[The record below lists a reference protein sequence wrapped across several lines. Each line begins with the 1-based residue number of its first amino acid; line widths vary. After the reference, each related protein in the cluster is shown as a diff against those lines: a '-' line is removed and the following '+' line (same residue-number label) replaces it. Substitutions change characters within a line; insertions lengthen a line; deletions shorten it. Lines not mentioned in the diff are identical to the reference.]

1 MKAIRIH
8 SFGGPEVLRLD
19 DIPVPKPSAGEVLIR
34 IRGASVNPVDY
45 KIRQGG
51 YPKVTA
57 KQLPVTLGRDI
68 CGVIDADFVGDTVN
82 PAVGR
87 LSKGDSIYA
96 LLDWTLG
103 GYAEYVALP
112 AALCAPKPKSL
123 STLESSAVPLAA
135 LTAWQGIFDNGGL
148 ESEQKILVHAGAGG
162 VGHFAIQFAKARGA
176 YVFATAAAENIDFVR
191 KLGADVVID
200 YKAQRF
206 EDAAKDLDVVFDLIG
221 GETRERSWQTLRRGG
236 ILVSTLGQPDE
247 AKANQHGVR
256 AKGYMAQPNTGQLIE
271 IGQLI
276 DSKKVRPTVTRSFP
290 LEAAREAQIYLEKS
304 HPRGKVVLAV
314 APE

>member
-8 SFGGPEVLRLD
+8 SFGGPEVLSLD
-19 DIPVPKPSAGEVLIR
+19 EIDVPRPLAGEVLVR
-34 IRGASVNPVDY
+34 IGGASVNPVDY
-45 KIRQGG
+45 KIRKGG

-57 KQLPVTLGRDI
+57 EQLPITMGRDV
-68 CGVIDADFVGDTVN
+68 CGTVHTDFSGEKRN
-82 PAVGR
+82 PTAGG
-87 LSKGDSIYA
+87 LAQGDSIYA

-123 STLESSAVPLAA
+123 DTLEAAAVPLAA

-148 ESEQKILVHAGAGG
+148 ESGQTILIHAGAGG
-162 VGHFAIQFAKARGA
+162 VGHFAVQFAKARGA
-176 YVFATAAAENIDFVR
+176 RVLATAGAENVDFVR

-206 EDAAKDLDVVFDLIG
+206 EDTAKDLDVVFDLIG
-221 GETRERSWQTLRRGG
+221 GETRERSWKTLRRGG
-236 ILVSTLGQPDE
+236 IIVSTLGQPDE
-247 AKANQHGVR
+247 AEAKHYGVR
-256 AKGYMAQPNTGQLIE
+256 AKGYTAQPNAAQLIE
-271 IGQLI
+271 IGRLI

-290 LEAAREAQIYLEKS
+290 LEAAREAQVYLETS

-314 APE
+314 TPE